1 MISVQPTIGPFYGNV
16 PINVVG
22 KMFGLK
28 PENQT
33 VTIGGVACP
42 STRYVSSELLQCDLP
57 PGSGISQDVSV
68 IVDNQSV
75 SGGDLFSYQ
84 GGGKSFTEQTCS
96 IKSVFVFPRSDMSL
110 LLLSFCRSFDYVSR
124 TRYGPDSWWDDDS
137 DHRL

>member
-96 IKSVFVFPRSDMSL
+96 IKSVFVFPLVRYVFVVAVLLQVLRLRLSYPIRS
-110 LLLSFCRSFDYVSR
+110 R
-124 TRYGPDSWWDDDS
+124 
-137 DHRL
+137 

>member
-22 KMFGLK
+22 KEFGLK

-68 IVDNQSV
+68 IVANQNV
-75 SGGDLFSYQ
+75 SGGNLFSYQ
-84 GGGKSFTEQTCS
+84 SGGKSFTEQTCS
-96 IKSVFVFPRSDMSL
+96 IKSVFVFPWSDMSL
-110 LLLSFCRSFDYVSR
+110 LLLSFCRSFDYISR
-124 TRYGPDSWWDDDS
+124 T
-137 DHRL
+137 